1 MKVAIVHGGEKL
13 STKWRRS
20 KKQLKWSTIK
30 NAGKTK
36 TRDQLRVNNPDPFD
50 CIKKNYS
57 PNYRSSHYSQKRK
70 LESPMPLIDIFQEDK
85 WITIILEIAGFNK
98 ETFKINVKDQKL
110 TLSAK
115 GNNRRY
121 YKSLNLPKLV
131 VPSAISTKFNN
142 GVLQIKLKKAK
153 N

>member
-1 MKVAIVHGGEKL
+1 M

-36 TRDQLRVNNPDPFD
+36 NRDHIRLHNHNPFSSAKMNP
-50 CIKKNYS
+50 S
-57 PNYRSSHYSQKRK
+57 PNYRSPHYSQKRK
-70 LESPMPLIDIFQEDK
+70 WKSPVPLIDIFQEDK
-85 WITIILEIAGFNK
+85 WITIIVEIAGFNK
-98 ETFKINVKDQKL
+98 ETLKINVKDQKL

-115 GNNRRY
+115 GKNRRY

-131 VPSAISTKFNN
+131 IPSAISTKFNN

-153 N
+153 KLNLDK

>member
-1 MKVAIVHGGEKL
+1 M

-36 TRDQLRVNNPDPFD
+36 NKDLLRFYNPFSGVKNNLST
-50 CIKKNYS
+50 KYQS
-57 PNYRSSHYSQKRK
+57 PHYSQKRK
-70 LESPMPLIDIFQEDK
+70 WKSPMPLIDIFQEDK
-85 WITIILEIAGFNK
+85 WITIIVEIAGFNK
-98 ETFKINVKDQKL
+98 ETLKINVKDQKL

-115 GNNRRY
+115 ENNRRY

-131 VPSAISTKFNN
+131 IPSAISTKFNN
-142 GVLQIKLKKAK
+142 GVLQIKIKKAK

>member
-1 MKVAIVHGGEKL
+1 L

-30 NAGKTK
+30 KAGTK
-36 TRDQLRVNNPDPFD
+36 NRDHLKVHHSNPFNM
-50 CIKKNYS
+50 IKKNHS
-57 PNYRSSHYSQKRK
+57 SNYRSSHYSQKRK
-70 LESPMPLIDIFQEDK
+70 LKSPRPLIDIFQEDK
-85 WITIILEIAGFNK
+85 WITIIVEIAGFNK

-131 VPSAISTKFNN
+131 IPNAILTKFNN

-153 N
+153 K